1 MFSNG
6 KIWVEQRRFSH
17 RQMKDFGFGRT
28 GMEPLIVEEAIKMKN
43 VLTKRVGKPTSL
55 KLQVLIAMFKG
66 SIFLLFLCFLQSVID
81 D

>member
-55 KLQVLIAMFKG
+55 KLQVLFTMFKG
-66 SIFLLFLCFLQSVID
+66 SIFLLFYAFFNQ
-81 D
+81 